1 MKPEKLDFMSRKDCT
16 MRHCTDKNVVKK
28 QFEINPQK
36 VNSWLKKNKTKSLSK
51 DIDDVKYMGGCM
63 TIPFG

>member
-1 MKPEKLDFMSRKDCT
+1 MNKKDYT
-16 MRHCTDKNVVKK
+16 MRHSMNKNVVKK

-36 VNSWLKKNKTKSLSK
+36 VESWLKKNKTKSLAK
-51 DIDDVKYMGGCM
+51 DSNDVKYMGGCM